1 MDKYY
6 YIIAQLPT
14 LYFDRESFL
23 TIESFLREAK
33 KWMRSGEYR
42 FLSSIDLYATS
53 PDKRDPRMWR
63 EFKKRETRFRE
74 ELAQWRRSRREGKE
88 IKKTAFPVHLVKE
101 GNPLD
106 VEKKLLK
113 YRWEYI
119 EELEKVHHFD
129 LEFLILYFLKLQ
141 ILRRLALFE
150 KEKGEERY
158 RDVVTA
164 DYRVQETEET
174 VENTDG
180 ETRET
185 DRAKNNG

>member
-23 TIESFLREAK
+23 TTETFLREAK
-33 KWMRSGEYR
+33 KWMRLREYR
-42 FLSSIDLYATS
+42 FLSSIDMFDTS
-53 PDKRDPRMWR
+53 LNKRDSRMWR
-63 EFKKRETRFRE
+63 EYKKRESLFRDD
-74 ELAQWRRSRREGKE
+74 LAGWRRSRREGKE
-88 IKKTAFPVHLVKE
+88 IKKAGFPVSLVKE
-101 GNPLD
+101 GNPLE

-119 EELEKVHHFD
+119 EELEKAHHFD

-141 ILRRLALFE
+141 ILQRLSLFE
-150 KEKGEERY
+150 VEKGKERY
-158 RDVVTA
+158 QNVVTA
-164 DYRVQETEET
+164 DYRAQGSEEG
-174 VENTDG
+174 VKDTDV

-185 DRAKNNG
+185 NQVKNNG

>member
-14 LYFDRESFL
+14 LYFERESFL
-23 TIESFLREAK
+23 TVEIFLREAK

-42 FLSSIDLYATS
+42 YLSSIDLFDTS
-53 PDKRDPRMWR
+53 PDQRDPRMWR
-63 EFKKRETRFRE
+63 EFKKRETRFRD
-74 ELAQWRRSRREGKE
+74 ELAEWRRSRREGKE

-101 GNPLD
+101 GNPLEA
-106 VEKKLLK
+106 EKQLLK

-158 RDVVTA
+158 RNVVTA
-164 DYRVQETEET
+164 DYRVQESEEKADD
-174 VENTDG
+174 TDG

>member
-23 TIESFLREAK
+23 TIEIFLREAK

-42 FLSSIDLYATS
+42 YLSNIDLFDTS

-63 EFKKRETRFRE
+63 EFKKRETRFRD

-88 IKKTAFPVHLVKE
+88 IKKTAFPVSLIRD

-106 VEKKLLK
+106 IEKKLLK

-158 RDVVTA
+158 RNVVTT
-164 DYRVQETEET
+164 DYRVQESEEKADD
-174 VENTDG
+174 TDG

>member
-14 LYFDRESFL
+14 LYFERESFL
-23 TIESFLREAK
+23 TVEIFLREAK

-42 FLSSIDLYATS
+42 YLSSIDLFDTS
-53 PDKRDPRMWR
+53 PDQRDPRMWR
-63 EFKKRETRFRE
+63 EFKKRETRFRD

-88 IKKTAFPVHLVKE
+88 IKKTAFPVSLIRD

-106 VEKKLLK
+106 IEKKLLK

-158 RDVVTA
+158 RNVVTT
-164 DYRVQETEET
+164 DYRVQESEEKADD
-174 VENTDG
+174 TDG

>member
-14 LYFDRESFL
+14 LYFDQGSFL
-23 TIESFLREAK
+23 TIEIFLREAK
-33 KWMRSGEYR
+33 KWMRLPEYR
-42 FLSSIDLYATS
+42 YLSSIDLYDTS
-53 PDKRDPRMWR
+53 LHKKDPRMWR
-63 EFKKRETRFRE
+63 EFKKREIRFRE
-74 ELAQWRRSRREGKE
+74 ELAQWRRSRRVGKE
-88 IKKTAFPVHLVKE
+88 IKKAAFQVHLVKE

-141 ILRRLALFE
+141 ILRRLSLFE

-158 RDVVTA
+158 REVVTA
-164 DYRVQETEET
+164 DYRVQESEEKAD
-174 VENTDG
+174 ETDV

-185 DRAKNNG
+185 DQAKNIG